1 LQGKS
6 TTHVYKEGS
15 YTVKIVAIGITG
27 LKMETTQNLVVSFR
41 AQNLDV
47 VITNDLVISKK

>member
-1 LQGKS
+1 VGVLS
-6 TTHVYKEGS
+6 THVYKEGS

-41 AQNLDV
+41 APK
-47 VITNDLVISKK
+47 I